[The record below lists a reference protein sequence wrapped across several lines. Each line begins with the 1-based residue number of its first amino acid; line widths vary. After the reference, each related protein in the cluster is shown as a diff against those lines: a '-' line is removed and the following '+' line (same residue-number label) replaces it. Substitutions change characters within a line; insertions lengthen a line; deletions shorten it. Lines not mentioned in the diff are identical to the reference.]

1 MNRLIGAAISSND
14 AQRIRIH
21 IILGRQELYCGV
33 HVCRH
38 QFQNLPGLGGEICK
52 FAALA
57 LSEPPEVKRP
67 GRDILVVLTRL
78 PKLCDLSQQ
87 KIRHTQSRHL
97 SVHRVCADIK
107 RVRKPPHNGA
117 RIMPSKCELMGA
129 ANNAH
134 VVVNSKICTV

>member
-1 MNRLIGAAISSND
+1 MAFGRMNRLIGAAISSND

-57 LSEPPEVKRP
+57 LSEPPEVKGQDVISRCAQHRP
-67 GRDILVVLTRL
+67 ELIVELV
-78 PKLCDLSQQ
+78 
-87 KIRHTQSRHL
+87 IRIAL
-97 SVHRVCADIK
+97 V
-107 RVRKPPHNGA
+107 
-117 RIMPSKCELMGA
+117 
-129 ANNAH
+129 
-134 VVVNSKICTV
+134 